1 MRKSKL
7 LTVLSMLLLSSCNFF
22 NKEFSIKVKY
32 RKKGDTTEYEIGE
45 TIKYGESFNFDK
57 FLLYKQQDGKT
68 TLLNESSYT
77 VSFSGGQGLSEEIF
91 KSSMPEVGD
100 YSFSFEHKANGKTRS
115 TGISFRVNYGTQFPS
130 NVSLTMEDW
139 DFFGE
144 KKTPTINNYTP
155 TLNASVEYYIFNISN
170 NEYYGKIDLN
180 DGQRVMLE
188 PGRYRM
194 TASVYDNHYSEAM
207 VSCEFNINKIDF
219 PEDILE
225 VYKTYYNFTFM
236 IGYKTI
242 EEYDVGDAKVR
253 YKSSQQE
260 FVLDRTVSSLSWK
273 DKNKAIS
280 TSENTT
286 HTVVLHS
293 AYFNDYEYEVEVRVN
308 KLEVDEPGGLYIDEW
323 DYMIGNTIK
332 YDGNEHTAHVV
343 DLAFFG
349 QYRVNEELSTLKAT
363 EKGTY
368 TVVVELVDKDNLL
381 WKKTHNNVDL
391 SFTWLIW

>member
-1 MRKSKL
+1 MKKFSL
-7 LTVLSMLLLSSCNFF
+7 VSILSLFILSSCNFF
-22 NKEFSIKVKY
+22 EREFSLKAKY
-32 RKKGDTTEYEIGE
+32 LKKGDSTEYEVGE
-45 TIKYGESFNFDK
+45 TITYGESFNFDK
-57 FLLYKQQDGKT
+57 FLIYKVENGKS
-68 TLLNESSYT
+68 TLLKESSYT
-77 VSFSGGQGLSEEIF
+77 VHFSSNERLSEEIF
-91 KSSMPEVGD
+91 SSSKPEVGD
-100 YSFSFEHKANGKTRS
+100 YYFGFEHRAHGKTRS
-115 TGISFRVNYGTQFPS
+115 TGMTFRVNYGHDFPS
-130 NVSLTMEDW
+130 NVTLTMEDL

-155 TLNASVEYYIFNISN
+155 TSNASVEYYIFNISN
-170 NEYYGKIDLN
+170 NENYGKIDLN

-188 PGRYRM
+188 PGRYRI
-194 TASVYDNHYSEAM
+194 TASVYDDHYSEAK
-207 VSCEFNINKIDF
+207 VSCEFNVNKIDF

-236 IGYKTI
+236 IDYKTI

-253 YKSSQQE
+253 YKGSQQE
-260 FVLDRTVSSLSWK
+260 FVLDSRVSSLSWK
-273 DKNKAIS
+273 DKDKAIS

-332 YDGNEHTAHVV
+332 YDGNEHIAHVV

-368 TVVVELVDKDNLL
+368 TVFVELVDKENLL
-381 WKKTHNNVDL
+381 WKKTHNNVYL
-391 SFTWLIW
+391 SFTWTIY